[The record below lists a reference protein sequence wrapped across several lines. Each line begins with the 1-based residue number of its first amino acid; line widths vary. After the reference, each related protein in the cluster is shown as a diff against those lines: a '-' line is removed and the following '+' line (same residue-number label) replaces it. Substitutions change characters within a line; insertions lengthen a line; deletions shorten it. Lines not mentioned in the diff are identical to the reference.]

1 MSRTKRLPYVLCM
14 SMRSRLSGPLRIVF
28 RSSQALTMTAEASP
42 EPVAIP
48 LVELTIFS
56 GDSLAHGQL
65 ALSAR
70 RVTDLMNDH
79 EAFEFVDTSL
89 KSLDDG
95 HHLTVPAVTIAREE
109 IFAVAVSGPRGDPV
123 RRTRTRAMPIELH
136 IGRYDVTGNIHAM
149 PGTDPIASFRRRKV
163 MVPLTEATIEYDSS
177 AGRIRSHFNTILINS
192 LLVDWI
198 AAATRSDVRPPE
210 LKPDLSGRSLAR
222 DFTPE
227 LRAH

>member
-1 MSRTKRLPYVLCM
+1 MV
-14 SMRSRLSGPLRIVF
+14 
-28 RSSQALTMTAEASP
+28 AEAP
-42 EPVAIP
+42 PVPVAIP

-56 GDSLAHGQL
+56 GDSLACGQL

-79 EAFEFVDTSL
+79 EAFEFLDTSL

-95 HHLTVPAVTIAREE
+95 RELTVPAVTIAREE

-123 RRTRTRAMPIELH
+123 RRTRTRPMPIELH
-136 IGRYDVTGNIHAM
+136 LGRYDVTGNIHAV

-163 MVPLTEATIEYDSS
+163 IVPLTEATIEYDTS
-177 AGRIRSHFNTILINS
+177 AGRIRSHFTTILVNS
-192 LLVDWI
+192 LLADWI
-198 AAATRSDVRPPE
+198 AAATRTDVRPPE
-210 LKPDLSGRSLAR
+210 LIPELSGRGLAR

-227 LRAH
+227 LRAT